1 MTSAHVVEL
10 DALGKV
16 PARLAFEAE
25 SFAATR
31 IAFRSGTS
39 SLGVAANGWSTVLRP
54 FGRPATPLARGRTPS
69 ASRLNSFGTMLSPQP
84 MPSRVATDENGLPST
99 CWHPHETGRR
109 EVSTRWRRGPTV
121 RIMAQRTRSGAPLTA
136 VAYIRVSKDEQ
147 RLGAVVR
154 RVRPATFGRQ
164 IVGSFGFYATPLAR
178 RSTWGAGGL
187 RDETEPK

>member
-54 FGRPATPLARGRTPS
+54 FGRPATPLARRRTPS
-69 ASRLNSFGTMLSPQP
+69 ASRLNSFVTLLSPQP
-84 MPSRVATDENGLPST
+84 LPPRAS
-99 CWHPHETGRR
+99 PDKDRL
-109 EVSTRWRRGPTV
+109 P
-121 RIMAQRTRSGAPLTA
+121 APL
-136 VAYIRVSKDEQ
+136 
-147 RLGAVVR
+147 RL
-154 RVRPATFGRQ
+154 
-164 IVGSFGFYATPLAR
+164 
-178 RSTWGAGGL
+178 
-187 RDETEPK
+187 